1 MAEGNREGIT
11 YANISRIAQAAMGIA
26 LEARDEQ
33 GTVAQDGVA

>member
-11 YANISRIAQAAMGIA
+11 YANISRIAQAALGIA

-33 GTVAQDGVA
+33 GTVAQDAAP